1 MTLVFNNFLIT
12 QRRQRSVLR
21 SVSQRRAGLEQAL
34 TSWFARVPVASSTKA
49 VSARCLLM
57 TPATA
62 SGGCDGPIQAPP
74 DASSVG
80 GDASQ
85 NRGHRRGPVRAEIPA
100 WGESAPRAS
109 LVISGNTLGWHS

>member
-1 MTLVFNNFLIT
+1 MILVFNNFIIT

-21 SVSQRRAGLEQAL
+21 SVSQRRVGLEQAL
-34 TSWFARVPVASSTKA
+34 TSWFARVPGASPTK
-49 VSARCLLM
+49 VVNDRLLLM

-80 GDASQ
+80 SD
-85 NRGHRRGPVRAEIPA
+85 
-100 WGESAPRAS
+100 APRNCGHKWDPDTWSKDSS
-109 LVISGNTLGWHS
+109 LG

>member
-21 SVSQRRAGLEQAL
+21 SMSQRRAGLEQAL

-80 GDASQ
+80 GDVPR
-85 NRGHRRGPVRAEIPA
+85 NHGHRRGPVRAKIPA
-100 WGESAPRAS
+100 WGESAPRAC
-109 LVISGNTLGWHS
+109 LMISGNTLGWHS

>member
-1 MTLVFNNFLIT
+1 MILVFNNFIIT

-21 SVSQRRAGLEQAL
+21 SVSQRTAGLEQAL
-34 TSWFARVPVASSTKA
+34 TGWFARVPGASPTNA
-49 VSARCLLM
+49 INDRHLLM

-80 GDASQ
+80 GDAPR
-85 NRGHRRGPVRAEIPA
+85 NRGHRWGPDS
-100 WGESAPRAS
+100 WSKDSS
-109 LVISGNTLGWHS
+109 LG